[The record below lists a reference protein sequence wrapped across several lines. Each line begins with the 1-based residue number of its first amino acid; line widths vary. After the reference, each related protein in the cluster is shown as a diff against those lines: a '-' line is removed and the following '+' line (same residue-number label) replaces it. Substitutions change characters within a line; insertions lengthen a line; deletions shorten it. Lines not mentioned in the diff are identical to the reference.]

1 MSNGNNGRPREPGA
15 PAPIEF
21 RTVNG
26 SAEFADAALQVV
38 GAARHHLALLSVELE
53 RNLFG
58 TQAFIERLRTFIL
71 AHRRAQLR
79 VLVHDP
85 AAAVRNSIRLVE
97 FGRLLS
103 SRIEFRAMPEDK
115 RRLREEF
122 LIADE
127 RALLYR
133 SSPDQISA
141 KHYADAP
148 LVARSHLRE
157 FDALWNESTVA
168 REMSSLGI

>member
-1 MSNGNNGRPREPGA
+1 MTNNGRPRD
-15 PAPIEF
+15 PATTLIEYA
-21 RTVNG
+21 TVTG

-38 GAARHHLALLSVELE
+38 GVARHHLALLSVDLE

-58 TQAFIERLRTFIL
+58 TDAFTSRLRTFIL

-79 VLVHDP
+79 VLVHNP
-85 AAAVRNSIRLVE
+85 AAAVRNSVRLVE

-103 SRIEFRAMPEDK
+103 SRIEFRALPESK
-115 RRLREEF
+115 RKLREEY

-133 SSPDQISA
+133 SAPDQLGA
-141 KHYADAP
+141 KHYPDAP

-157 FDALWNESTVA
+157 FEALWSDSTVA
-168 REMSSLGI
+168 REMSSLGL

>member
-1 MSNGNNGRPREPGA
+1 MNGNKPREPGM
-15 PAPIEF
+15 PAAIEF
-21 RTVNG
+21 AAVTG
-26 SAEFADAALQVV
+26 SAAFADAALEVV
-38 GAARHHLALLSVELE
+38 GVARHHLALVSVDLD
-53 RNLFG
+53 RRLFG
-58 TQAFIERLRTFIL
+58 TEAFTERLRGFIL
-71 AHRRAQLR
+71 AHRRARLR

-103 SRIEFRAMPEDK
+103 SRIEFRAVPED
-115 RRLREEF
+115 RRKLREEF

-133 SSPDQISA
+133 SSPEQLEA

-148 LVARSHLRE
+148 MVARSHLRE
-157 FDALWNESTVA
+157 FEALWHEAVVA
-168 REMSSLGI
+168 RELSSLGL

>member
-1 MSNGNNGRPREPGA
+1 MNSGRPRDPTV
-15 PAPIEF
+15 PVPIEF
-21 RTVNG
+21 VEVTG
-26 SAEFADAALQVV
+26 SAEFAEAALQVV
-38 GAARHHLALLSVELE
+38 GAARHQLALLSVDLE

-58 TQAFIERLRTFIL
+58 TDAFTSRLRTFIL
-71 AHRRAQLR
+71 AHRRARLR

-103 SRIEFRAMPEDK
+103 SRIEFRALPEN
-115 RRLREEF
+115 RRKLREEF

-133 SSPDQISA
+133 SAPDQLSA
-141 KHYADAP
+141 KHYPDAP

-168 REMSSLGI
+168 REMSSLGL

>member
-1 MSNGNNGRPREPGA
+1 MERAREAGSN
-15 PAPIEF
+15 PAM
-21 RTVNG
+21 
-26 SAEFADAALQVV
+26 EFAAVSGGDAFAAATLQVV
-38 GAARHHLALLSVELE
+38 SAAQYQLALMSVELD
-53 RNLFG
+53 RRLFG
-58 TQAFIERLRTFIL
+58 TEIFVDQLRNFVL
-71 AHRRAQLR
+71 QHRRARLR

-103 SRIEFRAMPEDK
+103 SRVEFRAVPPA
-115 RRLREEF
+115 RRLLREEF

-133 SSPDQISA
+133 SAPDQLDA

-148 LVARSHLRE
+148 LVARSQLRG
-157 FDALWNESTVA
+157 FDACWEEASVA
-168 REMSSLGI
+168 REMTALGL